1 MKHLF
6 LLFILLFSIQLDV
19 FCQENEEYYV
29 PPSERKDVY
38 HNSYPNLDRKAVSL
52 YFGLEGGLKLNY
64 FSLDNSLNNLISGQK
79 NSEFYWGIAL
89 GYNMDNRW
97 AVETGFYNNPSYF
110 VQILNSGSRGV
121 PFSYKLGTNLQT
133 IPLRFKYKLFT
144 LDPITKTAS
153 IYVGAGVLLGTN
165 AKNKELT
172 VKNFSAISASRD
184 SIKLKSETFLQRKG
198 AVQFELSIELQG
210 RISNNLSVTLFG
222 RGNFGSNGI
231 ISSDLT
237 YSING
242 TKISEAKQ
250 ILKGISYNF
259 GLVAKYDIA
268 RGYKYRSKS
277 E

>member
-222 RGNFGSNGI
+222 RGNFGANGI
-231 ISSDLT
+231 VRSDLT
-237 YSING
+237 YSINA
-242 TKISEAKQ
+242 TKISEAQQ